1 MKNDTIKKMI
11 GGMVKTCRQSRK
23 LTQKELAE
31 MAGTTASVISEIEN
45 GKRNLSIDNACV
57 LFKKINYSFSFSV
70 TDDLEDVDF
79 SNDT

>member
-1 MKNDTIKKMI
+1 
-11 GGMVKTCRQSRK
+11 MVKTCRQSRK
-23 LTQKELAE
+23 GENGKTLSQKELAKRVN
-31 MAGTTASVISEIEN
+31 TTASVISEIEN